1 MLVSV
6 RTMLWGTVTPPT
18 PTPTPTSGGGNDRM
32 PAKDRRPQEM
42 MIIGMWLSGAITEE
56 EMVLLL
62 AGL

>member
-1 MLVSV
+1 
-6 RTMLWGTVTPPT
+6 MLWGTVTPPT